1 MGECGF
7 NCSLCTQN
15 SVEISNK
22 DIARQIYRGAAESK
36 VDEILP
42 EMLKALQCWAVSVDI
57 PTCPL
62 KDSACELADLGSS
75 FHFYKEGHGNSVHGK
90 CSGMDGFV

>member
-1 MGECGF
+1 
-7 NCSLCTQN
+7 
-15 SVEISNK
+15 
-22 DIARQIYRGAAESK
+22 
-36 VDEILP
+36 
-42 EMLKALQCWAVSVDI
+42 MLKALQCWAVSVDI

-62 KDSACELADLGSS
+62 KGSACELADLGSS